1 MKGNGIMPNVL
12 VVGGTIRCSHG
23 GVVKLLKG
31 DSRLEIASAAALMS
45 GMETGLSFAPGPGVV
60 VPCPLPTKQPP
71 GPPGSSPCTATIS
84 ATTGVST
91 QLTVGD
97 LGVLLDSASG
107 QATNAND
114 PAASWSVAQAG
125 QTLVS
130 VDQ

>member
-1 MKGNGIMPNVL
+1 MPNIL
-12 VVGGTIRCSHG
+12 VVGGVIQCSHKG
-23 GVVKLLKG
+23 TLKLLNG
-31 DSRLEIASAAALMS
+31 DSRLEIASAAALTS
-45 GMETGLSFAPGPGVV
+45 GMEAGLSFAPGGPGVL

-114 PAASWSVAQAG
+114 PVASWSVAQAG